1 MSTVIDIS
9 EDTSLVVDLT
19 RVGVISNGPLHDIED
34 DSRLVLDEVDGTA
47 SQGGGRLATVRAAF
61 EG

>member
-9 EDTSLVVDLT
+9 EDTSLIVDLT
-19 RVGVISNGPLHDIED
+19 RVGVISNGPLHNVED

-47 SQGGGRLATVRAAF
+47 SQGGGRLAAV
-61 EG
+61 